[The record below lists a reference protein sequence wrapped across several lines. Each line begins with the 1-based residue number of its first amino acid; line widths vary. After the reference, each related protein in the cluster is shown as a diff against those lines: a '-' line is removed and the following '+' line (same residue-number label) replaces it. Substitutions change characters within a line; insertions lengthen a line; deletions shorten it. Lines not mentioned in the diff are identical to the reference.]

1 MALEETGII
10 YTFDKARNYTDNTAF
25 QPIACLENQPMPYS
39 DLPVTPVTQSRL
51 SQVDFDNLGF
61 GSIFSDHMF
70 SMVYENG
77 AWQNPQIMPYQALAL
92 EPGVA
97 MLHYGQTV
105 FDGYKAFRGEDGQA
119 RIFRPERNAARLHD
133 SCQRLCIPIMPVD
146 ELTELMIQAT
156 RQLIEL
162 DHAWMPSAWGHS
174 LYIRPLII
182 ATEATLEVRAATS
195 YRFIIM
201 TSPVGSYFTNL
212 QQGVSLRVE
221 DRYTRA
227 ASIGGLG
234 AAKTAANYAASLLP
248 GAQSRAKGFDQVLW
262 LDSNEHRY
270 IEEVGAMN
278 IFFKIDGRVVTPPL
292 GGSILPGVVRDSA
305 LTLLRDWGI
314 AAEERRISID
324 EIIAAFESGTLEEI
338 FGAGTAAV
346 ICPVASIGYK
356 DSTYRVAATPPGK
369 LTQRLYDELT
379 GIQYGS
385 LEDVHGWNHCIP
397 LPEARYPG
405 AKHANDGGH

>member
-1 MALEETGII
+1 
-10 YTFDKARNYTDNTAF
+10 
-25 QPIACLENQPMPYS
+25 MPYS

-133 SCQRLCIPIMPVD
+133 SCERLCIPIMPVD

-182 ATEATLEVRAATS
+182 ATEATLEVRAANS

-201 TSPVGSYFTNL
+201 TSPVGSYFNNL
-212 QQGVSLRVE
+212 QRGVSLRVE

-248 GAQSRAKGFDQVLW
+248 GAQSRAQGFDQVLW
-262 LDSNEHRY
+262 LDGNEHRY
-270 IEEVGAMN
+270 VEEVGAMN
-278 IFFKIDGRVVTPPL
+278 IFFKIDGRVITPPL

-305 LTLLRDWGI
+305 ITLLRDWEI
-314 AAEERRISID
+314 PVEQRRIAID
-324 EIIAAFESGTLEEI
+324 EVVDALQAGALEEM

-346 ICPVASIGYK
+346 ICPVASIGYR
-356 DSTYRVAATPPGK
+356 DEVYRVASAPPGK
-369 LTQRLYDELT
+369 LTLRLYDELT
-379 GIQYGS
+379 GIQYGKI
-385 LEDVHGWNHCIP
+385 EDTHDWNICLP
-397 LPEARYPG
+397 LPQPATDDD
-405 AKHANDGGH
+405 AS

>member
-1 MALEETGII
+1 M
-10 YTFDKARNYTDNTAF
+10 R
-25 QPIACLENQPMPYS
+25 YS
-39 DLPVTPVTQSRL
+39 NLPVTPVAHSRL
-51 SQVDFDNLGF
+51 AQVDFDNLGF
-61 GSIFSDHMF
+61 GKIFADHMF

-77 AWQNPQIMPYQALAL
+77 TWQNPEIIPYQALAL

-119 RIFRPERNAARLHD
+119 RIFRPARNAQRLHD

-162 DHAWMPSAWGHS
+162 DHAWMPAQWGQS

-182 ATEATLEVRAATS
+182 ATEATLEVRPANR

-201 TSPVGSYFTNL
+201 TAPVGSYFNNL
-212 QQGVSLRVE
+212 QKGVSLRVE
-221 DRYTRA
+221 DHYTRA

-248 GAQSRAKGFDQVLW
+248 AAQSRAQGFDQVLW

-270 IEEVGAMN
+270 VEEVGAMN
-278 IFFKIDGRVVTPPL
+278 IFFKIAGRVITPPL

-305 LTLLRDWGI
+305 LTLLGDWEI
-314 AAEERRISID
+314 PLQERRIAID
-324 EIIAAFESGTLEEI
+324 EVVEACNSGDLEEV

-346 ICPVASIGYK
+346 ICPVASIGYQGQVMRP
-356 DSTYRVAATPPGK
+356 SSPAPGE
-369 LTQRLYDELT
+369 LTQRLYHELT
-379 GIQYGS
+379 GIQYGRI
-385 LEDVHGWNHCIP
+385 EDRHGWNQCLP
-397 LPEARYPG
+397 LP
-405 AKHANDGGH
+405 GGEENR

>member
-1 MALEETGII
+1 MH
-10 YTFDKARNYTDNTAF
+10 
-25 QPIACLENQPMPYS
+25 YS

-70 SMVYENG
+70 SMVYQNG
-77 AWQNPQIMPYQALAL
+77 AWQNPEIIPYQALAL

-133 SCQRLCIPIMPVD
+133 SCERLCIPIMPVD
-146 ELTELMIQAT
+146 ELTGLMIQAT

-162 DHAWMPSAWGHS
+162 DHAWMPSQWGHS

-182 ATEATLEVRAATS
+182 ATEATLEVRAAKS

-201 TSPVGSYFTNL
+201 TSPVGSYFNNL

-248 GAQSRAKGFDQVLW
+248 GAQSRARGFDQVLW
-262 LDSNEHRY
+262 LDGNEHRY
-270 IEEVGAMN
+270 VEEVGAMN
-278 IFFKIDGRVVTPPL
+278 IFFKIDGRVITPPL
-292 GGSILPGVVRDSA
+292 GGSILPGVVRDST
-305 LTLLRDWGI
+305 LTLLHDWEI
-314 AAEERRISID
+314 PLQERRIAID
-324 EIIAAFESGTLEEI
+324 EVVEASGSGDLEEV

-346 ICPVASIGYK
+346 ICPVASIGYQGERLLT
-356 DSTYRVAATPPGK
+356 SSSPPGE
-369 LTQRLYDELT
+369 LTLRLYQQLT
-379 GIQYGS
+379 GIQYGQI
-385 LEDVHGWNHCIP
+385 EDIHDWNQCLP
-397 LPEARYPG
+397 LPGSES
-405 AKHANDGGH
+405 NQ